1 VARFQSFFCITL
13 VGRQLGITRRHGI
26 HHLVY
31 YQQCE
36 SMESAIANRPPRPSF
51 PRRRES
57 SIPPPFLDSRL
68 RGNDGYFDR
77 LVLKKARGHES
88 MA

>member
-1 VARFQSFFCITL
+1 MVW
-13 VGRQLGITRRHGI
+13 RQLGITRRYGTHP
-26 HHLVY
+26 LVY

-57 SIPPPFLDSRL
+57 SIPAQAGIQHSAAFS
-68 RGNDGYFDR
+68 GF
-77 LVLKKARGHES
+77 
-88 MA
+88 